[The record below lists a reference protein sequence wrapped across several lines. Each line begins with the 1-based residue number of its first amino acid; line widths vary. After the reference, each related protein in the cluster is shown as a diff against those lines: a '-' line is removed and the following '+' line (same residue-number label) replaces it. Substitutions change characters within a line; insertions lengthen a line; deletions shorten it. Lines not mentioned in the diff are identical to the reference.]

1 MDLRRAESPK
11 ARPRSALG
19 PRLSARLGGI
29 AYFLLVMVF
38 MVPMMFVFFWMISVS
53 FRNNLEATA
62 YPPVFIPQQ
71 PTLDGYRYVF
81 NNPSNP
87 FFRYVVNSTIV
98 ALGCTLIGMLLGVP
112 AAFSIARWKQN
123 GLALGILLARI
134 TPGLSFLVPWF
145 IMFRAFGLID
155 THFGLILSHLIV
167 GLPIIVWVM
176 IGFFED
182 LPSELVDAALIDGSS
197 IYGVLWRIALP
208 LVKPGLVATAI
219 LSVIFSWN
227 NFAFSV
233 ILAGPNT
240 RTLPVAVFS
249 LMSFE
254 QFNWGPLAAAATMIT
269 VPVLAMAL
277 VMQRH
282 IVTGLTFGAVKQ

>member
-1 MDLRRAESPK
+1 MIVLMAP
-11 ARPRSALG
+11 
-19 PRLSARLGGI
+19 
-29 AYFLLVMVF
+29 MV
-38 MVPMMFVFFWMISVS
+38 FVFFWMVSVS
-53 FRNNLEATA
+53 FRTNVEATA
-62 YPPVFIPQQ
+62 SPPIFIPRN

-87 FFRYVVNSTIV
+87 FFKYVLNSTIV
-98 ALGCTLIGMLLGVP
+98 ALGCTAIGLLLGVP

-123 GLALGILLARI
+123 GLAMGILLARI

-145 IMFRAFGLID
+145 ITFRWFGLLD
-155 THFGLILSHLIV
+155 THLALIISHLIV

-182 LPSELVDAALIDGSS
+182 LPTELTDAALIDGSS
-197 IYGVLWRIALP
+197 IYGVLWRIAVP

-219 LSVIFSWN
+219 LSIIFSWN
-227 NFAFSV
+227 NFSFSV

-240 RTLPVAVFS
+240 RTLPVAVFN

-269 VPVLAMAL
+269 LPVLAMAL

-282 IVTGLTFGAVKQ
+282 IVSGLTFGAVKQ

>member
-1 MDLRRAESPK
+1 MDLIRRRWEEIGYT
-11 ARPRSALG
+11 ALMV
-19 PRLSARLGGI
+19 
-29 AYFLLVMVF
+29 VM
-38 MVPMMFVFFWMISVS
+38 MAPMMFVFFWMISVS

-62 YPPVFIPQQ
+62 SPPLFYPRN

-81 NNPSNP
+81 NNPSSP
-87 FFRYVVNSTIV
+87 FLKYIMNSTIV
-98 ALGCTLIGMLLGVP
+98 ALGCTAIGLLLGVP

-134 TPGLSFLVPWF
+134 TPGLSFIVPWF
-145 IMFRAFGLID
+145 ITFRFFGLLD
-155 THFGLILSHLIV
+155 THAALIISHLIV
-167 GLPIIVWVM
+167 GLPIIVWIM

-182 LPSELVDAALIDGSS
+182 LPSELTDAALIDGSS
-197 IYGVLWRIALP
+197 IYGVLWRIAIP
-208 LVKPGLVATAI
+208 LVMPGIVATSI
-219 LSVIFSWN
+219 LSIIFSWN

-240 RTLPVAVFS
+240 RTLPVAVFN

-269 VPVLAMAL
+269 LPVVAMAL

-282 IVTGLTFGAVKQ
+282 IVSGLTFGAVKQ

>member
-1 MDLRRAESPK
+1 MDLIRKHWEGA
-11 ARPRSALG
+11 
-19 PRLSARLGGI
+19 
-29 AYFLLVMVF
+29 AYTVLMLVLMAPMV
-38 MVPMMFVFFWMISVS
+38 FVFFWMVSIS
-53 FRNNLEATA
+53 FRTNIEVQASPPLF
-62 YPPVFIPQQ
+62 YPRN

-87 FFRYVVNSTIV
+87 FFKYVMNSTIV
-98 ALGCTLIGMLLGVP
+98 ALGCTVIGLLLGVP
-112 AAFSIARWKQN
+112 AAFSIARWKQQ

-145 IMFRAFGLID
+145 ITFRYFGLID
-155 THFGLILSHLIV
+155 THAGLILAHLIV

-197 IYGVLWRIALP
+197 IYGVLWRIAVP

-219 LSVIFSWN
+219 LSIIFSWN
-227 NFAFSV
+227 NFNFSV

-240 RTLPVAVFS
+240 RTLPVAVFN

-269 VPVLAMAL
+269 LPVLAMAM

-282 IVTGLTFGAVKQ
+282 IVSGLTFGAVKQ

>member
-1 MDLRRAESPK
+1 VRAAK
-11 ARPRSALG
+11 Y
-19 PRLSARLGGI
+19 RLEEV
-29 AYFLLVMVF
+29 AYFLLILVF
-38 MVPMMFVFFWMISVS
+38 MAPVIFVFFWMISVS

-62 YPPVFIPQQ
+62 FPPVFVPQK
-71 PTLDGYRYVF
+71 PTLAGYEYVF
-81 NNPSNP
+81 KNPNLP
-87 FFRYVVNSTIV
+87 FGQYILNSTVV
-98 ALGCTLIGMLLGVP
+98 ALGCTALGMLLGVP
-112 AAFSIARWKQN
+112 AAFSIARWKQDK
-123 GLALGILLARI
+123 LALGILLARI

-145 IMFRAFGLID
+145 IMFRLLGLLD
-155 THFGLILSHLIV
+155 THLALIVSHLVV
-167 GLPIIVWVM
+167 GLPIVVWVM

-182 LPSELVDAALIDGSS
+182 MPRDLEDAALIDGCS

-240 RTLPVAVFS
+240 RTLPVAVYN

-254 QFNWGPLAAAATMIT
+254 QFNWGPLAAAATVIT
-269 VPVLAMAL
+269 LPVLVMAL
-277 VMQRH
+277 IMQRH
-282 IVTGLTFGAVKQ
+282 IVTGLTFGAVKE

>member
-1 MDLRRAESPK
+1 MTLLKRRGEE
-11 ARPRSALG
+11 L
-19 PRLSARLGGI
+19 
-29 AYFLLVMVF
+29 AYFGLIMVF
-38 MVPMMFVFFWMISVS
+38 MLPMMFIFFWMISVS
-53 FRNNLEATA
+53 FRTNLEATA
-62 YPPVFIPQQ
+62 SPPIFIPQH
-71 PTLDGYRYVF
+71 PTLDGYKYVL
-81 NNPSNP
+81 NNPSSP
-87 FFRYVVNSTIV
+87 FFQYLLNSTIV
-98 ALGCTLIGMLLGVP
+98 ALGCTGLAMVLGVP

-123 GLALGILLARI
+123 RLALGILLARI

-145 IMFRAFGLID
+145 IAFRTLSLTD
-155 THFGLILSHLIV
+155 THIALIISHLIV
-167 GLPIIVWVM
+167 GLPIVVWVL

-182 LPSELVDAALIDGSS
+182 LPSELIDAGMIDGCS

-227 NFAFSV
+227 NFVFSV
-233 ILAGPNT
+233 ILSGPHT
-240 RTLPVAVFS
+240 RTLPVAVFN

-269 VPVLAMAL
+269 LPVMAMAL

-282 IVTGLTFGAVKQ
+282 IVSGLTFGAVKQ

>member
-1 MDLRRAESPK
+1 VDLIRKHWEGA
-11 ARPRSALG
+11 
-19 PRLSARLGGI
+19 
-29 AYFLLVMVF
+29 AYTTLMLVLMAPMV
-38 MVPMMFVFFWMISVS
+38 FVFFWMVSLS
-53 FRNNLEATA
+53 FRTNVEATA
-62 YPPVFIPQQ
+62 SPPIFIPHN
-71 PTLDGYRYVF
+71 PTLAGYQFVF
-81 NNPSNP
+81 TNPSNP
-87 FFRYVVNSTIV
+87 FFKYLLNSTIV
-98 ALGCTLIGMLLGVP
+98 ALGCTVIGLLIGVP

-145 IMFRAFGLID
+145 ITFRYFGLID
-155 THFGLILSHLIV
+155 THFALIVSHLIV
-167 GLPIIVWVM
+167 ALPIIVWVM

-197 IYGVLWRIALP
+197 IYGVLWRIAVP

-219 LSVIFSWN
+219 LSIIFSWN
-227 NFAFSV
+227 NFNFSV

-240 RTLPVAVFS
+240 RTLPVAVFN

-269 VPVLAMAL
+269 LPVVAMAL

-282 IVTGLTFGAVKQ
+282 IVSGLTFGAVKQ

>member
-1 MDLRRAESPK
+1 MDLVRRRAGEI
-11 ARPRSALG
+11 G
-19 PRLSARLGGI
+19 
-29 AYFLLVMVF
+29 YFLLVMVF

-282 IVTGLTFGAVKQ
+282 IVTGLTFGAVTQ

>member
-1 MDLRRAESPK
+1 MDLIRKHWEGA
-11 ARPRSALG
+11 AYTALM
-19 PRLSARLGGI
+19 
-29 AYFLLVMVF
+29 LVLMAPMV
-38 MVPMMFVFFWMISVS
+38 FVFFWMVSIS
-53 FRNNLEATA
+53 FRTNIEVQASPPLF
-62 YPPVFIPQQ
+62 YPRN

-87 FFRYVVNSTIV
+87 FFKYVINSTIV
-98 ALGCTLIGMLLGVP
+98 ALGCTAIGMLLGVP
-112 AAFSIARWKQN
+112 AAFSIARWKQQ

-145 IMFRAFGLID
+145 ITFRYFGLID
-155 THFGLILSHLIV
+155 THAGLILSHLIV

-182 LPSELVDAALIDGSS
+182 LPTELVDAGLIDGSS
-197 IYGVLWRIALP
+197 IYGVLWRIAVP

-219 LSVIFSWN
+219 LSIIFSWN
-227 NFAFSV
+227 NFNFSV

-240 RTLPVAVFS
+240 RTLPVAVFN

-269 VPVLAMAL
+269 LPVVVMAL

-282 IVTGLTFGAVKQ
+282 IVSGLTFGAVKQ

>member
-1 MDLRRAESPK
+1 M
-11 ARPRSALG
+11 ALVRKHWEG
-19 PRLSARLGGI
+19 A
-29 AYFLLVMVF
+29 AYTALMLILMTPMV
-38 MVPMMFVFFWMISVS
+38 FVFFWMVSIS
-53 FRNNLEATA
+53 FRTNIEVQA
-62 YPPVFIPQQ
+62 YPPLFVPHN

-87 FFRYVVNSTIV
+87 FFKYVINSTIV
-98 ALGCTLIGMLLGVP
+98 ALGCTAIGMLLGVP
-112 AAFSIARWKQN
+112 AAFSIARWKQQ

-145 IMFRAFGLID
+145 ITFRYAGLID
-155 THFGLILSHLIV
+155 THAGLILAHLIV

-182 LPSELVDAALIDGSS
+182 LPSELVDTALIDGSS
-197 IYGVLWRIALP
+197 IYGVLWRIAVP

-219 LSVIFSWN
+219 LSIIFSWN
-227 NFAFSV
+227 NFNFSV

-240 RTLPVAVFS
+240 RTLPVAVFN

-269 VPVLAMAL
+269 LPVVAMAL

-282 IVTGLTFGAVKQ
+282 IVSGLTFGAVKQ

>member
-1 MDLRRAESPK
+1 M
-11 ARPRSALG
+11 ALIRKHG
-19 PRLSARLGGI
+19 ETA
-29 AYFLLVMVF
+29 AYTLLMLILMAPMV
-38 MVPMMFVFFWMISVS
+38 FVFFWMVSIS
-53 FRNNLEATA
+53 FRTNIEATA
-62 YPPVFIPQQ
+62 SPPLFIPRN

-81 NNPSNP
+81 SNPSNP
-87 FFRYVVNSTIV
+87 FFKFVLNSTIV
-98 ALGCTLIGMLLGVP
+98 ALGCTAIGLLLGVP
-112 AAFSIARWKQN
+112 AAFSIARWKQQ

-145 IMFRAFGLID
+145 ITFRWFGLID
-155 THFGLILSHLIV
+155 THIGLILAHLIV

-182 LPSELVDAALIDGSS
+182 LPTELVDAALIDGSS
-197 IYGVLWRIALP
+197 IYGVLWRIAVP

-219 LSVIFSWN
+219 LSIIFSWN
-227 NFAFSV
+227 NFNFSV

-240 RTLPVAVFS
+240 RTLPVAVFN

-269 VPVLAMAL
+269 LPVVAMAL

-282 IVTGLTFGAVKQ
+282 IVSGLTLGAVKQ

>member
-1 MDLRRAESPK
+1 MRR
-11 ARPRSALG
+11 RG
-19 PRLSARLGGI
+19 PDV
-29 AYFLLVMVF
+29 AYSLLVF
-38 MVPMMFVFFWMISVS
+38 LMMLPIGFIFFWMVSVS

-62 YPPVFIPQQ
+62 YPPLFFPRN

-81 NNPSNP
+81 TNPSNP
-87 FFRYVVNSTIV
+87 FLQYIVNSTIV
-98 ALGCTLIGMLLGVP
+98 ATGCTTIGMLLGVP
-112 AAFSIARWKQN
+112 AAFSIARWRQN

-145 IMFRAFGLID
+145 IMFRAANMID
-155 THFGLILSHLIV
+155 THLALIVSHLVV

-176 IGFFED
+176 IGFFEEVPHD
-182 LPSELVDAALIDGSS
+182 LEDAALIDGCS

-240 RTLPVAVFS
+240 RTLPVAVFN

-269 VPVLAMAL
+269 LPVVAMAL

-282 IVTGLTFGAVKQ
+282 IVSGLTFGAVKQ

>member
-1 MDLRRAESPK
+1 VGVAPRAMKRTGRVSPAARRRLESV
-11 ARPRSALG
+11 
-19 PRLSARLGGI
+19 
-29 AYFLLVMVF
+29 AYALLVLVF
-38 MVPMMFVFFWMISVS
+38 MLPIFFVFFWMVSVS
-53 FRNNLEATA
+53 FRNNLEATQF
-62 YPPVFIPQQ
+62 PPVFFPRM

-81 NNPSNP
+81 TNPAQP
-87 FFRYVVNSTIV
+87 FFHFLWNSTVV
-98 ALGCTLIGMLLGVP
+98 ALGCTAVGMVLGVP

-145 IMFRAFGLID
+145 IMFRLFGLLD
-155 THFGLILSHLIV
+155 THLALIISHLVV

-182 LPSELVDAALIDGSS
+182 VPTELIDAGLIDGSS

-208 LVKPGLVATAI
+208 LVQPGLVATAI

-233 ILAGPNT
+233 VLAGPNT
-240 RTLPVAVFS
+240 RTLPVAVFN

-254 QFNWGPLAAAATMIT
+254 QFNWGSLAAAATMIT
-269 VPVLAMAL
+269 LPVVVMAL

-282 IVTGLTFGAVKQ
+282 IVSGLTFGAVKQ

>member
-1 MDLRRAESPK
+1 MDLIRKHWEGA
-11 ARPRSALG
+11 
-19 PRLSARLGGI
+19 
-29 AYFLLVMVF
+29 AYTTLMLVLMAPMV
-38 MVPMMFVFFWMISVS
+38 FVFFWMVSIS
-53 FRNNLEATA
+53 FRTNIEVQASPPLF
-62 YPPVFIPQQ
+62 YPRN

-87 FFRYVVNSTIV
+87 FFKYVINSTIV
-98 ALGCTLIGMLLGVP
+98 ALGCTVIGMLLGVP
-112 AAFSIARWKQN
+112 AAFSIARWKQQ

-145 IMFRAFGLID
+145 ITFRYFGLID
-155 THFGLILSHLIV
+155 THAGLILAHLIV

-182 LPSELVDAALIDGSS
+182 LPSELVDAGLIDGSS
-197 IYGVLWRIALP
+197 IYGVLWRIAVP

-219 LSVIFSWN
+219 LSIIFSWN
-227 NFAFSV
+227 NFNFSV

-240 RTLPVAVFS
+240 RTLPVAVFN

-269 VPVLAMAL
+269 LPVLVMAM

-282 IVTGLTFGAVKQ
+282 IVSGLTFGAVKQ

>member
-1 MDLRRAESPK
+1 MDLSPVKMRRRAEET
-11 ARPRSALG
+11 G
-19 PRLSARLGGI
+19 F
-29 AYFLLVMVF
+29 FLLIMFF
-38 MVPMMFVFFWMISVS
+38 MIPMMFVFYWMISVS
-53 FRNNLEATA
+53 FRTNIEATA
-62 YPPVFIPQQ
+62 PIMIPRN

-81 NNPSNP
+81 SNPSNP
-87 FFRYVVNSTIV
+87 FFKYIINSTIV
-98 ALGCTLIGMLLGVP
+98 ALGCTLVAMLLGVP
-112 AAFSIARWKQN
+112 AAFSIARWKQT

-145 IMFRAFGLID
+145 ITFRWFGMID
-155 THFGLILSHLIV
+155 THAALIISHLVV
-167 GLPIIVWVM
+167 GLPIVVWVM

-182 LPSELVDAALIDGSS
+182 VPRDLEDAALIDGCS
-197 IYGVLWRIALP
+197 IYGVLWRISIP
-208 LVKPGLVATAI
+208 LVKPGIVATAI

-240 RTLPVAVFS
+240 RTLPVAVFN

-254 QFNWGPLAAAATMIT
+254 QFNWGSLAAAATVIT
-269 VPVLAMAL
+269 LPVLVMAL

-282 IVTGLTFGAVKQ
+282 IVSGLTFGAVKQ

>member
-1 MDLRRAESPK
+1 MDLIRKHWEGA
-11 ARPRSALG
+11 AYSALM
-19 PRLSARLGGI
+19 LILMA
-29 AYFLLVMVF
+29 
-38 MVPMMFVFFWMISVS
+38 PMAFVFFWMVSLS
-53 FRNNLEATA
+53 FRTNVEATA
-62 YPPVFIPQQ
+62 SPPIFIPRN
-71 PTLDGYRYVF
+71 PTLDGYEFVL
-81 NNPSNP
+81 NNPSSP
-87 FFRYVVNSTIV
+87 FFKFVLNSTIV
-98 ALGCTLIGMLLGVP
+98 ALGCTAIGLLLGVP

-145 IMFRAFGLID
+145 ITFRWFGLID
-155 THFGLILSHLIV
+155 THVGLILSHLIV

-182 LPSELVDAALIDGSS
+182 LPTELVDAALIDGSS
-197 IYGVLWRIALP
+197 IYGVLWRIAVP

-219 LSVIFSWN
+219 LSIIFSWN
-227 NFAFSV
+227 NFNFSV

-240 RTLPVAVFS
+240 RTLPVAVFN

-269 VPVLAMAL
+269 LPVVAMAL

-282 IVTGLTFGAVKQ
+282 IVSGLTFGAVKQ

>member
-1 MDLRRAESPK
+1 MDLIRKHWEGA
-11 ARPRSALG
+11 AYSALM
-19 PRLSARLGGI
+19 
-29 AYFLLVMVF
+29 LVLMAPMV
-38 MVPMMFVFFWMISVS
+38 FVFFWMVSVS
-53 FRNNLEATA
+53 FRTNVEATA
-62 YPPVFIPQQ
+62 SPPIFIPRN

-81 NNPSNP
+81 TNPSNP
-87 FFRYVVNSTIV
+87 FFKYVLNSTIV
-98 ALGCTLIGMLLGVP
+98 ALGCTAIGLLLGVP

-123 GLALGILLARI
+123 GLAIGILLARI

-145 IMFRAFGLID
+145 ITFRWFGLLD
-155 THFGLILSHLIV
+155 THLALIISHLIV

-182 LPSELVDAALIDGSS
+182 LPTELIDAALIDGSS
-197 IYGVLWRIALP
+197 IYGVLWRIAVP

-219 LSVIFSWN
+219 LSIIFSWN
-227 NFAFSV
+227 NFSFSV

-240 RTLPVAVFS
+240 RTLPVAVFN

-269 VPVLAMAL
+269 LPVLAMAL

-282 IVTGLTFGAVKQ
+282 IVSGLTFGAVKQ

>member
-1 MDLRRAESPK
+1 MDLIRKHWETA
-11 ARPRSALG
+11 AYSALMIVLMT
-19 PRLSARLGGI
+19 P
-29 AYFLLVMVF
+29 MV
-38 MVPMMFVFFWMISVS
+38 FVFFWMVSVS
-53 FRNNLEATA
+53 FRTNVEATA
-62 YPPVFIPQQ
+62 YPPVFIPRN

-87 FFRYVVNSTIV
+87 FFKYVVNSTIV
-98 ALGCTLIGMLLGVP
+98 ALGCTAIGLILGVP

-145 IMFRAFGLID
+145 ITFRWFGLLD
-155 THFGLILSHLIV
+155 THIALIISHLIV

-182 LPSELVDAALIDGSS
+182 LPTELVDAALIDGSS
-197 IYGVLWRIALP
+197 MYGVLWRVAVP

-219 LSVIFSWN
+219 LSIIFSWN
-227 NFAFSV
+227 NFNFSV

-240 RTLPVAVFS
+240 RTLPVAVFN

-269 VPVLAMAL
+269 LPVLAMAL

-282 IVTGLTFGAVKQ
+282 IVSGLTFGAVKQ

>member
-1 MDLRRAESPK
+1 MGLIRRRWEELGYA
-11 ARPRSALG
+11 ALMFI
-19 PRLSARLGGI
+19 LML
-29 AYFLLVMVF
+29 
-38 MVPMMFVFFWMISVS
+38 PMAFVFFWMVSVS

-62 YPPVFIPQQ
+62 SPPVFIPRA
-71 PTLDGYRYVF
+71 PTLDGYRFVF
-81 NNPSNP
+81 NDPRNP
-87 FFRYVVNSTIV
+87 FFKFVINSTIV
-98 ALGCTLIGMLLGVP
+98 ALGCTAIGLVLGVP

-145 IMFRAFGLID
+145 IMFRFFGLVD
-155 THFGLILSHLIV
+155 THFALIISHLIV

-182 LPSELVDAALIDGSS
+182 LPSELIDAGLIDGAS
-197 IYGVLWRIALP
+197 IYGVLWRIAIP

-219 LSVIFSWN
+219 LSIIFSWN

-233 ILAGPNT
+233 VLAGQNT

-254 QFNWGPLAAAATMIT
+254 QFNWGALAAAATMIT
-269 VPVLAMAL
+269 LPVVAMAL

-282 IVTGLTFGAVKQ
+282 IVSGLTFGAVKN

>member
-1 MDLRRAESPK
+1 
-11 ARPRSALG
+11 
-19 PRLSARLGGI
+19 
-29 AYFLLVMVF
+29 V
-38 MVPMMFVFFWMISVS
+38 
-53 FRNNLEATA
+53 
-62 YPPVFIPQQ
+62 
-71 PTLDGYRYVF
+71 
-81 NNPSNP
+81 
-87 FFRYVVNSTIV
+87 
-98 ALGCTLIGMLLGVP
+98 
-112 AAFSIARWKQN
+112 
-123 GLALGILLARI
+123 
-134 TPGLSFLVPWF
+134 
-145 IMFRAFGLID
+145 
-155 THFGLILSHLIV
+155 V

-176 IGFFED
+176 IGFFEEVPHD
-182 LPSELVDAALIDGSS
+182 LEDAALIDGCS

-240 RTLPVAVFS
+240 RTLPVAVFN

-269 VPVLAMAL
+269 LPVVAMAL

-282 IVTGLTFGAVKQ
+282 IVSGLTFGAVKQ

>member
-1 MDLRRAESPK
+1 MKLKRRAE
-11 ARPRSALG
+11 AV
-19 PRLSARLGGI
+19 
-29 AYFLLVMVF
+29 AYFLLIMLF
-38 MVPMMFVFFWMISVS
+38 MVPLMFVFFWMFSVS

-62 YPPVFIPQQ
+62 YPPVFIPQA
-71 PTLDGYRYVF
+71 PTLAGYQYVL
-81 NNPSNP
+81 NNPASP
-87 FFRYVVNSTIV
+87 FWQYVANSTIV
-98 ALGCTLIGMLLGVP
+98 AAGCTIIGMLLGVP

-123 GLALGILLARI
+123 KLALGILLARI

-145 IMFRAFGLID
+145 VMFKAVGLID
-155 THFGLILSHLIV
+155 THPALIIAHLVV

-182 LPSELVDAALIDGSS
+182 LPRDLEDAALIDGCS
-197 IYGVLWRIALP
+197 IYGVLWRISLP
-208 LVKPGLVATAI
+208 LVKPGLVATSI

-233 ILAGPNT
+233 ILAGQHT
-240 RTLPVAVFS
+240 RTLPVAVFN

-269 VPVLAMAL
+269 LPVLAMAL

-282 IVTGLTFGAVKQ
+282 IVSGLTFGAVKE

>member
-1 MDLRRAESPK
+1 VDLIRKRWEEVGYSI
-11 ARPRSALG
+11 L
-19 PRLSARLGGI
+19 I
-29 AYFLLVMVF
+29 LVM
-38 MVPMMFVFFWMISVS
+38 MAPMAFVFFWMVSVS
-53 FRNNLEATA
+53 FRTNVEATA
-62 YPPVFIPQQ
+62 SPPLFYPRN

-81 NNPSNP
+81 NNPANP
-87 FFRYVVNSTIV
+87 FFKYVFNSTIV
-98 ALGCTLIGMLLGVP
+98 ALGCTLIGLLLGVP

-145 IMFRAFGLID
+145 ITFRWFGLID
-155 THFGLILSHLIV
+155 THAALIISHLIV

-182 LPSELVDAALIDGSS
+182 LPSELVDAGLIDGSS
-197 IYGVLWRIALP
+197 IYGVLWRIGLP

-240 RTLPVAVFS
+240 RTLPVAVFN

-269 VPVLAMAL
+269 LPVVAMAL

-282 IVTGLTFGAVKQ
+282 IVSGLTFGAVKQ

>member
-1 MDLRRAESPK
+1 VDLIRKYWE
-11 ARPRSALG
+11 G
-19 PRLSARLGGI
+19 T
-29 AYFLLVMVF
+29 AYTILMLVM
-38 MVPMMFVFFWMISVS
+38 MVPMMFVFFWMVTIS
-53 FRNNLEATA
+53 FQNNVESTA
-62 YPPVFIPQQ
+62 SPPTFIPRN

-87 FFRYVVNSTIV
+87 FFKYLLNSTIV
-98 ALGCTLIGMLLGVP
+98 ALGCTAIGLLLGVP

-134 TPGLSFLVPWF
+134 MPGFSFLVPWF
-145 IMFRAFGLID
+145 ITFRYLGMID
-155 THFGLILSHLIV
+155 THAALIISHLIV

-182 LPSELVDAALIDGSS
+182 LPSELVDAGLIDGSS
-197 IYGVLWRIALP
+197 IYGVLWHVAIP

-219 LSVIFSWN
+219 LSIIFSWN
-227 NFAFSV
+227 NFNFSV

-240 RTLPVAVFS
+240 RTLPVAVFN

-269 VPVLAMAL
+269 LPVVAMAL

-282 IVTGLTFGAVKQ
+282 IVSGLTFGAVKQ

>member
-1 MDLRRAESPK
+1 MGVMRQRAGE
-11 ARPRSALG
+11 
-19 PRLSARLGGI
+19 I
-29 AYFLLVMVF
+29 AYFLLVLLF
-38 MVPMMFVFFWMISVS
+38 MAPMMFVFFWMVSVS
-53 FRNNLEATA
+53 FRNNVEATA
-62 YPPVFIPQQ
+62 YPPVFIPAH

-87 FFRYVVNSTIV
+87 FLQYIINSTIV
-98 ALGCTLIGMLLGVP
+98 AAGCTLIGLLLGVP
-112 AAFSIARWKQN
+112 AAFSIARWRQR

-145 IMFRAFGLID
+145 IMFRTVGLLD
-155 THFGLILSHLIV
+155 THLALIISHLIV

-182 LPSELVDAALIDGSS
+182 LPSELADAALIDGCS
-197 IYGVLWRIALP
+197 IYGVLWHIALP
-208 LVKPGLVATAI
+208 LVRPGLVATAL
-219 LSVIFSWN
+219 LSIIFSWN

-233 ILAGPNT
+233 ILAGPHT
-240 RTLPVAVFS
+240 RTLPVAVFN

-254 QFNWGPLAAAATMIT
+254 QFNWGPLAAAATVIT
-269 VPVLAMAL
+269 MPVLAMAL

-282 IVTGLTFGAVKQ
+282 IVTGLTFGAVKE

>member
-1 MDLRRAESPK
+1 MKLRR
-11 ARPRSALG
+11 
-19 PRLSARLGGI
+19 RLEAV
-29 AYFLLVMVF
+29 AYFLLIMLF
-38 MVPMMFVFFWMISVS
+38 MVPLMFVFFWMFSVS

-62 YPPVFIPQQ
+62 YPPIFIPQA
-71 PTLDGYRYVF
+71 PTLAGYQYVL
-81 NNPSNP
+81 NNQASP
-87 FFRYVVNSTIV
+87 FWQYVANSTIV
-98 ALGCTLIGMLLGVP
+98 AAGCTIVGMLLGVP
-112 AAFSIARWKQN
+112 AAFSIARWKQDK
-123 GLALGILLARI
+123 LALGILLARI

-145 IMFRAFGLID
+145 VMFKAVGLIV
-155 THFGLILSHLIV
+155 THPALIIAHLVV

-182 LPSELVDAALIDGSS
+182 LPRDLEDAALIDGCS

-208 LVKPGLVATAI
+208 LVKPGLVATSI

-233 ILAGPNT
+233 ILAGQHT
-240 RTLPVAVFS
+240 RTLPVAVFN

-269 VPVLAMAL
+269 LPVLAMAL

-282 IVTGLTFGAVKQ
+282 IVSGLTFGAVKE

>member
-1 MDLRRAESPK
+1 MDLIRR
-11 ARPRSALG
+11 R
-19 PRLSARLGGI
+19 GGEI
-29 AYFLLVMVF
+29 GYFLLVMVF
-38 MVPMMFVFFWMISVS
+38 MVALMFVFFWMVSVS

-62 YPPVFIPQQ
+62 YPPLFIPRM

-81 NNPSNP
+81 TNPAQP
-87 FFRYVVNSTIV
+87 FFTFLWNSTVV
-98 ALGCTLIGMLLGVP
+98 AVGCTVLAMVLGVP

-145 IMFRAFGLID
+145 IMFRVFGLLD
-155 THFGLILSHLIV
+155 TYPALIISHLVV
-167 GLPIIVWVM
+167 GLPIVVWVM
-176 IGFFED
+176 MGFFED
-182 LPSELVDAALIDGSS
+182 VPSELIDAGLIDGSS

-233 ILAGPNT
+233 VLAGPNT
-240 RTLPVAVFS
+240 RTLPVAVFN

-254 QFNWGPLAAAATMIT
+254 QFNWGSLAAAATMIT
-269 VPVLAMAL
+269 LPVVVMAL

-282 IVTGLTFGAVKQ
+282 IVSGLTFGAVKQ

>member
-1 MDLRRAESPK
+1 MDRLKRRWEEIGY
-11 ARPRSALG
+11 SALMIVLMA
-19 PRLSARLGGI
+19 P
-29 AYFLLVMVF
+29 MV
-38 MVPMMFVFFWMISVS
+38 FVFFWMISVS
-53 FRNNLEATA
+53 FRNNVEATA
-62 YPPVFIPQQ
+62 SPPLLIPRS

-81 NNPSNP
+81 SNPNNP
-87 FFRYVVNSTIV
+87 FVKYIVNSTIV
-98 ALGCTLIGMLLGVP
+98 ALGCTVIGMALGVP

-145 IMFRAFGLID
+145 ILFRWFGLID
-155 THFGLILSHLIV
+155 THAALIISHLIV

-182 LPSELVDAALIDGSS
+182 LPSELVDAAMIDGSS
-197 IYGVLWRIALP
+197 IYGALWRIALP

-219 LSVIFSWN
+219 LSIIFSWN

-254 QFNWGPLAAAATMIT
+254 QFNWGPLAAAATVIT
-269 VPVLAMAL
+269 LPVVAMAL

-282 IVTGLTFGAVKQ
+282 IVSGLTFGAVK

>member
-1 MDLRRAESPK
+1 VDLIRR
-11 ARPRSALG
+11 R
-19 PRLSARLGGI
+19 GGEV
-29 AYFLLVMVF
+29 AYFLLIMVF
-38 MVPMMFVFFWMISVS
+38 MVPMMFVFFWMVSVS

-62 YPPVFIPQQ
+62 FPPVFIPQA

-81 NNPSNP
+81 TNPSNP
-87 FFRYVVNSTIV
+87 FFKYVANSTIV
-98 ALGCTLIGMLLGVP
+98 ALGCTVVGMLLGVP

-123 GLALGILLARI
+123 RLALGILLARI

-145 IMFRAFGLID
+145 ITFRYFGMID
-155 THFGLILSHLIV
+155 THAALIISHLVV

-197 IYGVLWRIALP
+197 TYGVLWRIALP

-240 RTLPVAVFS
+240 RTLPVAVFN

-269 VPVLAMAL
+269 LPVLAMAL

>member
-1 MDLRRAESPK
+1 MDLIRKHWEGA
-11 ARPRSALG
+11 AYTALMFV
-19 PRLSARLGGI
+19 L
-29 AYFLLVMVF
+29 
-38 MVPMMFVFFWMISVS
+38 MVPMVFVFFWMVSIS
-53 FRNNLEATA
+53 FRTNIEVQASPPLF
-62 YPPVFIPQQ
+62 YPRN

-87 FFRYVVNSTIV
+87 FFKYVLNSTIV
-98 ALGCTLIGMLLGVP
+98 ALGCTVIGLILGVP
-112 AAFSIARWKQN
+112 AAFSIARWKQQ

-145 IMFRAFGLID
+145 ITFRYFGLID
-155 THFGLILSHLIV
+155 THAGLILAHLIV

-197 IYGVLWRIALP
+197 IYGVLWRIAVP

-219 LSVIFSWN
+219 LSIIFSWN
-227 NFAFSV
+227 NFNFSV

-240 RTLPVAVFS
+240 RTLPVAVFN

-269 VPVLAMAL
+269 LPVLAMAM

-282 IVTGLTFGAVKQ
+282 IVSGLTFGAVKQ

>member
-1 MDLRRAESPK
+1 MDLIKRRGE
-11 ARPRSALG
+11 
-19 PRLSARLGGI
+19 GI
-29 AYFLLVMVF
+29 AYFLLVMAF
-38 MVPMMFVFFWMISVS
+38 MVPMMFIFFWMISVS
-53 FRNNLEATA
+53 FRNNVEATA
-62 YPPVFIPQQ
+62 SPPVFIPRQ

-81 NNPSNP
+81 NNRSNP
-87 FFRYVVNSTIV
+87 FLQYVVNSTIV
-98 ALGCTLIGMLLGVP
+98 ALGCTAVGMALGVP

-145 IMFRAFGLID
+145 IMFRAFGLLD
-155 THFGLILSHLIV
+155 THAALIISHLIV

-240 RTLPVAVFS
+240 RTLPVAVFN

-269 VPVLAMAL
+269 LPVLAMAL

>member
-1 MDLRRAESPK
+1 MRAAKRRWEE
-11 ARPRSALG
+11 L
-19 PRLSARLGGI
+19 
-29 AYFLLVMVF
+29 AYFLLILVF
-38 MVPMMFVFFWMISVS
+38 MAPVIFVFFWMVSVS

-62 YPPVFIPQQ
+62 FPPVFIPQK
-71 PTLDGYRYVF
+71 PTLAGYEYVF
-81 NNPSNP
+81 KNPNLP
-87 FFRYVVNSTIV
+87 FGQYIVNSTVV
-98 ALGCTLIGMLLGVP
+98 ALGCTALGLLLGVP
-112 AAFSIARWKQN
+112 AAFSIARWKQDK
-123 GLALGILLARI
+123 LALGILLARI

-145 IMFRAFGLID
+145 IMFRLLGLLD
-155 THFGLILSHLIV
+155 THLALIVSHLVV
-167 GLPIIVWVM
+167 GLPIVVWVM

-182 LPSELVDAALIDGSS
+182 MPRDLEDAALIDGCS

-240 RTLPVAVFS
+240 RTLPVAVYN

-254 QFNWGPLAAAATMIT
+254 QFNWGPLAAAATVIT
-269 VPVLAMAL
+269 LPVLVMAL
-277 VMQRH
+277 IMQRH
-282 IVTGLTFGAVKQ
+282 IVTGLTFGAVKE

>member
-1 MDLRRAESPK
+1 MDLVRRRAGEI
-11 ARPRSALG
+11 G
-19 PRLSARLGGI
+19 
-29 AYFLLVMVF
+29 YFLLVMVF

-123 GLALGILLARI
+123 GLALGILLARV

-182 LPSELVDAALIDGSS
+182 VPSELIDAGLIDGSS

-208 LVKPGLVATAI
+208 LVQPGLVATAI

-233 ILAGPNT
+233 VLAGPNT
-240 RTLPVAVFS
+240 RTLPVAVFN

-254 QFNWGPLAAAATMIT
+254 QFNWGSLAAAATMIT
-269 VPVLAMAL
+269 LPVLVMAL

-282 IVTGLTFGAVKQ
+282 IISGLTFGAVKQ

>member
-1 MDLRRAESPK
+1 MTLVKKYWE
-11 ARPRSALG
+11 G
-19 PRLSARLGGI
+19 T
-29 AYFLLVMVF
+29 AYTILMLVL
-38 MVPMMFVFFWMISVS
+38 MVPMMFVFFWMVSIS
-53 FRNNLEATA
+53 FQNNVDATA
-62 YPPVFIPQQ
+62 SPPVFIPRN
-71 PTLDGYRYVF
+71 PTLAGYQYVF

-87 FFRYVVNSTIV
+87 FFKYLLNSTIV
-98 ALGCTLIGMLLGVP
+98 ALGCTAIGLLIGVP

-134 TPGLSFLVPWF
+134 TPGFSFLVPWF
-145 IMFRAFGLID
+145 ITFRWFGMLD
-155 THFGLILSHLIV
+155 THAALIISHLIV

-182 LPSELVDAALIDGSS
+182 LPSELVDAGLIDGSS
-197 IYGVLWRIALP
+197 IYGVLWHIAIP

-219 LSVIFSWN
+219 LSIIFSWN
-227 NFAFSV
+227 NFNFSV

-240 RTLPVAVFS
+240 RTLPVAVFN

-254 QFNWGPLAAAATMIT
+254 QFNWGSLAAAATMIT
-269 VPVLAMAL
+269 LPVVAMAL

-282 IVTGLTFGAVKQ
+282 IVSGLTFGAVKQ